1 MLDPLTAAEEICKIF
16 PVNRRSAYKLFKLGL
31 AAVFVISKLH
41 SNRSEQG
48 FSGFHMA
55 NNFQPIR
62 LLIYGSYD
70 YFQSLQNI
78 LIVKS
83 KQVES
88 CDFYVPFYTLFWF
101 VLCTWF
107 SFIQLYC
114 NSNCFCV
121 QTNWCNFFILTL
133 FYSHAF
139 FEEVQLA
146 SVNIDTILC
155 IVSVFR
161 DLHRLVNL
169 FWWGCK

>member
-88 CDFYVPFYTLFWF
+88 CNFTYHFKRYFGLFCVPGFHLYNCIVIQTAF
-101 VLCTWF
+101 VFKRTDVISSFLL
-107 SFIQLYC
+107 SFIHMLFLKK
-114 NSNCFCV
+114 SNWQV
-121 QTNWCNFFILTL
+121 
-133 FYSHAF
+133 
-139 FEEVQLA
+139 
-146 SVNIDTILC
+146 
-155 IVSVFR
+155 
-161 DLHRLVNL
+161 
-169 FWWGCK
+169 